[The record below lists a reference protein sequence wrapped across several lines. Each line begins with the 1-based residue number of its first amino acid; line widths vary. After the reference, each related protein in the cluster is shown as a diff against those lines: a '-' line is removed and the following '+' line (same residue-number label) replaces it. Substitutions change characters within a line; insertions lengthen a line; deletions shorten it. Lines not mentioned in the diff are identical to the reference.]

1 MASAYDAWETGRVHL
16 ALTLIVLLTVVI
28 AIGGVSLYYDLPAP
42 LILTVIGAVA
52 SFVPGVPTVELTPD
66 LVLIGL
72 LPPLLYAAAIRT
84 SLVDFRH
91 NLRPIGLL
99 SVGLVVF
106 TTLGVGLVT
115 WWVIPGLPLAAG
127 FALGAVVAPPD
138 AVAATAVARRVGLPR
153 RVITILEG
161 ESLVNDATALVALR
175 LAVAAIGST
184 ITAWEIV
191 ADFAMAT
198 VGGVGVGIVVAAVV
212 GNVRKHVRDPLTDT
226 SLSLVTPFAAYLA
239 AEQIHASGVL
249 ALVVTGLLLGH
260 VAPRVQSASSRTIEQ
275 TNWTTIAYVLENTV
289 FLLIGLQTATIVN
302 DLGDSTLTPDQVTAA
317 TAAVVLAVVLL
328 RPIWVFPATY
338 LTRLVPSI
346 ARRDPAPPWTY
357 PAVIS
362 WAGMRGVVTLAA
374 VFVLPADTPHREV
387 LVLIALVVVGATL
400 LLQGATLPWVVRRL
414 RLSGPDPA
422 QDALHEAETYQRATI
437 AGLKRLEEL
446 DITDVPEEVVDRLKQ
461 RAKDRVNAAWEQL
474 GSDEET
480 PAQAYA
486 RLRTEMLQA
495 ERDEVLEV
503 RGEGLAPHE
512 VLQRV
517 LYELDIEETTVER
530 IKGVDRSGQQQDVRG
545 GPRDCEHLLAVEELP
560 QPRTPDGCEECLR
573 DGTRWVHLRLCM
585 QCGHVGCCDSS
596 VHKHASAHFR
606 ETSHPVIRSFERG
619 EAWRWCFVDR
629 LVG

>member
-1 MASAYDAWETGRVHL
+1 MHL
-16 ALTLIVLLTVVI
+16 ALTLIVLLTVVV
-28 AIGGVSLYYDLPAP
+28 AIGGVSRYYGLPAP
-42 LILTVIGAVA
+42 LILTVIGAAA
-52 SFVPGVPTVELTPD
+52 SFVPGIPRVELTPE
-66 LVLIGL
+66 LVLVGL

-84 SLVDFRH
+84 SLIDFRH

-106 TTLGVGLVT
+106 TTVGVGLVA
-115 WWVIPGLPLAAG
+115 WWAIPGLPFAAG
-127 FALGAVVAPPD
+127 LALGAVVAPPD

-175 LAVAAIGST
+175 MAVAAIGST
-184 ITAWEIV
+184 VTAWEVV
-191 ADFAMAT
+191 ADFTLAT
-198 VGGVGVGIVVAAVV
+198 GGGIAVGIVVALVV
-212 GNVRKHVRDPLTDT
+212 GKIRQHVRDPLTDT
-226 SLSLVTPFAAYLA
+226 SLSLATPFAAYLA

-275 TNWTTIAYVLENTV
+275 TNWTTIAFVLENTV
-289 FLLIGLQTATIVN
+289 FLLIGLQTATIVE
-302 DLGDSTLTPDQVTAA
+302 DLAGSTLSPDQITAA
-317 TAAVVLAVVLL
+317 TVAVVLAVVLL

-338 LTRLVPSI
+338 VPRLVPAI

-400 LLQGATLPWVVRRL
+400 LLQGSTLPWVVRTL

-422 QDALHEAETYQRATI
+422 QDALHEAETYQRATN
-437 AGLKRLEEL
+437 AGLARLGEL
-446 DITDVPEEVVDRLKQ
+446 DTADVAEGVVERLRQ
-461 RAKDRVNAAWEQL
+461 RAEDRVNAAWERL
-474 GSDEET
+474 GSEEET

-486 RLRTEMLQA
+486 RLRMEMLQA

-503 RGEGLAPHE
+503 RQEGVAPHE

-530 IKGVDRSGQQQDVRG
+530 IKGVDRSGRQQDVRG
-545 GPRDCEHLLAVEELP
+545 GPRECEHLQAAQQLP
-560 QPRTPDGCEECLR
+560 QPGTPEGCEECLR

-606 ETSHPVIRSFERG
+606 ETSHPVMRSFERG